1 MSTTIRPAVEQ
12 DFDQLVAMGRE
23 MHAES
28 PRFRTMG
35 FAEDKVRRLLA
46 MLQQASPG
54 VRGCMFV
61 AERDGALIG
70 MALAFLDQH
79 LFHDE
84 WFVTDLV
91 VFIKPA
97 NRPSPAFP
105 RLIKA
110 IEAWSKQQGA
120 ASVVLGVST
129 GVHVDQTLAMYGRMG
144 YASAGCT
151 LTKNLAG
158 N

>member
-1 MSTTIRPAVEQ
+1 MPTTIRPAVEQ

-35 FAEDKVRRLLA
+35 FSEAKVRRLLA
-46 MLQQASPG
+46 MLQGTSPG
-54 VRGCMFV
+54 LRGCMFV

-91 VFIKPA
+91 VFIKPEHRP
-97 NRPSPAFP
+97 NRAFP
-105 RLIKA
+105 RLVEA
-110 IEAWSKQQGA
+110 IEAWAREHGA
-120 ASVVLGVST
+120 ESVILGVST

-144 YASAGCT
+144 YADAGCT
-151 LTKNLAG
+151 LTKTLAG